1 MLFRSSIQEWITAV
15 TSWGIPADRVV
26 EITKLP
32 LPPNLYYEIAS
43 QQEKVAKVAEE
54 ILYDT
59 ADLPTTE
66 NLYYKDHRMINFTG
80 KMIEIFPNKQNKM
93 INNIVILDRS
103 AFYPFSGGQ
112 ANDIGKMKIDGDDY
126 ALIDCQRVG
135 KAVLH
140 FLDKPLLKEKSHYIG
155 MEVICEIDEKRRN
168 QLRWHHTATHVMHAA
183 SRKILGPHVW
193 QQGAKKTPI
202 MAHLDIS
209 HYQSLS
215 NEEEQQI
222 ENEANDI
229 VRRCINIK
237 IGRASCRE
245 RVSSPV

>member
-1 MLFRSSIQEWITAV
+1 MR
-15 TSWGIPADRVV
+15 
-26 EITKLP
+26 
-32 LPPNLYYEIAS
+32 
-43 QQEKVAKVAEE
+43 
-54 ILYDT
+54 
-59 ADLPTTE
+59 
-66 NLYYKDHRMINFTG
+66 
-80 KMIEIFPNKQNKM
+80 
-93 INNIVILDRS
+93 
-103 AFYPFSGGQ
+103 
-112 ANDIGKMKIDGDDY
+112 KMKIDGKHY
-126 ALIDCQRVG
+126 ALIEGQREG

-140 FLDKPLLKEKSHYIG
+140 FHEKAWLNEKAHYRW

-183 SRKILGPHVW
+183 SRKVLGPHVW

-229 VRRCINIK
+229 VRRCINLKKYVMNNPDAEKEVGFKLDQGGSIPGKELIIVNIK
-237 IGRASCRE
+237 NTC
-245 RVSSPV
+245 